1 MEVLDLEGRP
11 SVDLSGVG
19 ESPQTDAILVSHNER
34 VGPIVDLPGVG
45 ESRRTGAMALPLDEP
60 QLRQLDSLQ
69 IRQELARELHD
80 EVAQILTT
88 LLVQTRVF
96 ARANPHNREAVGQF
110 AYVHASVLEVLNNVR
125 KILSDLRGQP
135 LVHGDIVRAVR
146 EGLLP
151 RFSRTRMKVTLLV
164 GRAWPECLPP
174 ETGIHLYRIIQEA
187 LTNAY
192 RHGGARSAEVHLR
205 ATANLLM
212 CTIRDDGCGIAG
224 VDDAKPI
231 GMGIV
236 GMKERA
242 AILGGMLTVRN
253 RPRGGTTVTASFAK
267 EGFLWESTQKQSAS

>member
-1 MEVLDLEGRP
+1 MESRTRVGEHSKRVQV
-11 SVDLSGVG
+11 VDHQVGPIGPIVELRGVG
-19 ESPQTDAILVSHNER
+19 ESP
-34 VGPIVDLPGVG
+34 
-45 ESRRTGAMALPLDEP
+45 RTEAMRLSGNEP
-60 QLRQLDSLQ
+60 QIPQLDSLQ

-80 EVAQILTT
+80 QVAQTLTSV
-88 LLVQTRVF
+88 LVQTRIF
-96 ARANPHNREAVGQF
+96 ARANPHDREAVGQF
-110 AYVHASVLEVLNNVR
+110 AYVHSSVLEVLNNVR

-135 LVHGDIVRAVR
+135 LLDGDVACAVR

-151 RFSRTRMKVTLLV
+151 RFSRTRMRVTLLV

-192 RHGGARSAEVHLR
+192 RHGGARSAEVHLK

-212 CTIRDDGCGIAG
+212 CTIRDDGRGIAC
-224 VDDAKPI
+224 VHDAKPI
-231 GMGIV
+231 GMGIL

-267 EGFLWESTQKQSAS
+267 EGFLWESTQKLSAS